1 MSEQKEIRNSLLNS
15 SISINSIRSSATQFT
30 KSLRR
35 TSVIASQIEKTTRQ
49 RNIFNERSISK
60 DNEYFR
66 KRREN
71 IRRKQREDEL
81 ESSSI
86 TGVTKKEGNIVSRST
101 RGFLGRIL
109 DFFGIILIGWFVTKL
124 PDILKAIRKI
134 IGFINKAVKF
144 LTNFL
149 DGVKEFLTGIGDGI
163 KAAIDSF
170 PKFDFINFQKES
182 EKTLNE
188 TENRAR
194 KLEEEFRFGFFNF
207 GRDINESIADRPGVV
222 EGGEVIIPNE
232 EEQGSV
238 VMDDDSQSGTEEG
251 GEIDD
256 TSGKEQITA
265 FKDNNQDERL
275 RIQEELEE
283 QKVIASLKKIDE
295 QSNKIKNIINDTKD
309 PLTAKVENNMTDFG
323 PSGGGDLGG
332 TGYEAGAF
340 AESEV
345 NKEKRKQ
352 YEASGFDDDDI
363 STDDTS
369 MGTPQPGDF
378 FVTTGGQGNKQ
389 KFYSVLQPNGK
400 IKRLG
405 KNKRPDGGS
414 QFSRSEIVAAANN
427 IKAQNIKGVSSDDR
441 LEILSV
447 KVHSEGENDNIFI
460 DSKGKMNYNLEEI
473 FKKDRPTIIFKDL
486 NLQNSNVQMPSFSG
500 SNGIN
505 FDFMPKK
512 DNSLS
517 KYHTLILDGI

>member
-1 MSEQKEIRNSLLNS
+1 MSEQRETRNSLFKS
-15 SISINSIRSSATQFT
+15 SISINSIRRSATQFS
-30 KSLRR
+30 KSLSR

-134 IGFINKAVKF
+134 IGFINKAVRF

-170 PKFDFINFQKES
+170 PKFDFLNFQKES
-182 EKTLNE
+182 EKTLKD

-207 GRDINESIADRPGVV
+207 GRDIGESIADRPGVV

-251 GEIDD
+251 GENDD

-265 FKDNNQDERL
+265 FKVDNQDERVK
-275 RIQEELEE
+275 IQEDQE
-283 QKVIASLKKIDE
+283 QQQVIASLKKIDE
-295 QSNKIKNIINDTKD
+295 QSNKIKNIINDSKD
-309 PLTAKVENNMTDFG
+309 PLSKKVENNMTDFG
-323 PSGGGDLGG
+323 PGGGDLGG

-340 AESEV
+340 AESEK
-345 NKEKRKQ
+345 NKEKRRQ
-352 YEASGFDDDDI
+352 FEASAFDDDDTP
-363 STDDTS
+363 TDDTS

-427 IKAQNIKGVSSDDR
+427 IKAQNVKGAPIDDR
-441 LEILSV
+441 LEIISL
-447 KVHSEGENDNIFI
+447 KVHSEGEDDNIFI
-460 DSKGKMNYNLEEI
+460 DSKSKMSYNLEEI

-486 NLQNSNVQMPSFSG
+486 GLQNPNVQMPDFSG
-500 SNGIN
+500 SNAIDFN
-505 FDFMPKK
+505 FMPKK
-512 DNSLS
+512 DNSLI
-517 KYHTLILDGI
+517 KFHTLLLDGI

>member
-1 MSEQKEIRNSLLNS
+1 MSEQRETRNSLFKS
-15 SISINSIRSSATQFT
+15 SISINSIRRSATQFS

-134 IGFINKAVKF
+134 IGFINKAVRF

-170 PKFDFINFQKES
+170 PKFDFLNFQKES
-182 EKTLNE
+182 EKTLKD

-194 KLEEEFRFGFFNF
+194 RLEEEFRFGFFNF

-232 EEQGSV
+232 EEQGNV

-251 GEIDD
+251 GENID

-275 RIQEELEE
+275 RIQENLEE
-283 QKVIASLKKIDE
+283 QKVIASLKKIDA

-309 PLTAKVENNMTDFG
+309 PLTAKVENNMNDFG

-345 NKEKRKQ
+345 NKDKRKQ
-352 YEASGFDDDDI
+352 YEASGFDEDDI

-405 KNKRPDGGS
+405 RNKRPDGGS
-414 QFSRSEIVAAANN
+414 KFSRSEIVAAANN
-427 IKAQNIKGVSSDDR
+427 IKAQTVNGVSSDDR
-441 LEILSV
+441 VEILSL

-473 FKKDRPTIIFKDL
+473 FKKDRPTIIFKEL
-486 NLQNSNVQMPSFSG
+486 GLQNPNIQMPDFSG
-500 SNGIN
+500 SNSIDFN
-505 FDFMPKK
+505 FMPKK
-512 DNSLS
+512 DNSLI
-517 KYHTLILDGI
+517 KFHTLLLDGI

>member
-1 MSEQKEIRNSLLNS
+1 MSEQRETRNSLLKS
-15 SISINSIRSSATQFT
+15 SISINSIRRSATQFT

-134 IGFINKAVKF
+134 IGFINKAVGF

-149 DGVKEFLTGIGDGI
+149 DGVKEFLTGIGDGV

-170 PKFDFINFQKES
+170 PKFDFLNFQKES
-182 EKTLNE
+182 EKTLKD

-194 KLEEEFRFGFFNF
+194 KLDEEFRFGFFNF
-207 GRDINESIADRPGVV
+207 GRDIDASIADRPGVV
-222 EGGEVIIPNE
+222 EGGNVVIPNE

-238 VMDDDSQSGTEEG
+238 VMEDDSQSGTEEG
-251 GEIDD
+251 GEKDD
-256 TSGKEQITA
+256 TSGKEQLTA
-265 FKDNNQDERL
+265 FKVDNQDEKI
-275 RIQEELEE
+275 RIDEDLEQ

-295 QSNKIKNIINDTKD
+295 QSNKIKNIINDSKD
-309 PLTAKVENNMTDFG
+309 PLTKKVENNMTDFG
-323 PSGGGDLGG
+323 PGGGDLGG

-340 AESEV
+340 AESEK

-352 YEASGFDDDDI
+352 YEASGFDDDI

-378 FVTTGGQGNKQ
+378 YMTVGGQGNKQ
-389 KFYSVLQPNGK
+389 KFYHVLQPNGK
-400 IKRLG
+400 IKSLG

-414 QFSRSEIVAAANN
+414 KFSRSMIVAAGNS

-441 LEILSV
+441 LEILSL
-447 KVHSEGENDNIFI
+447 KVHSEGEDDNIFI
-460 DSKGKMNYNLEEI
+460 DSKGKMSYNLEEI

-486 NLQNSNVQMPSFSG
+486 GLQNPNVQMPDFSG
-500 SNGIN
+500 SNAIDFN
-505 FDFMPKK
+505 FMPKK
-512 DNSLS
+512 DNSLI
-517 KYHTLILDGI
+517 KFHTLLLDGI

>member
-1 MSEQKEIRNSLLNS
+1 MSEQRETRNSLFKS
-15 SISINSIRSSATQFT
+15 SISINSIRRSATQFS

-81 ESSSI
+81 ESSNI

-134 IGFINKAVKF
+134 IGFINKAVGF

-149 DGVKEFLTGIGDGI
+149 DGVKEFLTGIGDGV

-170 PKFDFINFQKES
+170 PKFDFLNFQKES
-182 EKTLNE
+182 EKTLKD

-194 KLEEEFRFGFFNF
+194 KLDEEFRFGFFNL
-207 GRDINESIADRPGVV
+207 GRDIGQSIADEPGVV
-222 EGGEVIIPNE
+222 EGGEVVIPE

-265 FKDNNQDERL
+265 FKNDNQEEKL
-275 RIQEELEE
+275 RIDEDLEQ

-295 QSNKIKNIINDTKD
+295 QSNKIKNIINDKKD
-309 PLTAKVENNMTDFG
+309 PLTAKVDNNMADFG

-340 AESEV
+340 AESEK

-378 FVTTGGQGNKQ
+378 YMTVGGQGNKQ
-389 KFYSVLQPNGK
+389 KFYYVLLPNGR
-400 IKRLG
+400 IKGLG
-405 KNKRPDGGS
+405 KNRKPDGGRK
-414 QFSRSEIVAAANN
+414 FSKNAIVYYNNN
-427 IKAQNIKGVSSDDR
+427 ILVLK
-441 LEILSV
+441 
-447 KVHSEGENDNIFI
+447 IFC
-460 DSKGKMNYNLEEI
+460 
-473 FKKDRPTIIFKDL
+473 
-486 NLQNSNVQMPSFSG
+486 
-500 SNGIN
+500 
-505 FDFMPKK
+505 
-512 DNSLS
+512 
-517 KYHTLILDGI
+517 

>member
-1 MSEQKEIRNSLLNS
+1 MSEQRETRNSLFKS
-15 SISINSIRSSATQFT
+15 SISINSIRRSATQFS

-81 ESSSI
+81 ESSNI

-134 IGFINKAVKF
+134 IGFINKAVGF

-170 PKFDFINFQKES
+170 PKFDFLNFQKES
-182 EKTLNE
+182 EKTLKD

-207 GRDINESIADRPGVV
+207 GRDIGESIADRPGVV

-232 EEQGSV
+232 EEQGNV
-238 VMDDDSQSGTEEG
+238 VLDDDSQSGTEEG
-251 GEIDD
+251 GENDD

-265 FKDNNQDERL
+265 FKVNNQDERL
-275 RIQEELEE
+275 RIQEDLEE

-295 QSNKIKNIINDTKD
+295 QSNKIKNIVNDSKD
-309 PLTAKVENNMTDFG
+309 PLTKKVENNMTDFG
-323 PSGGGDLGG
+323 PGGGDLGG

-340 AESEV
+340 AESEK
-345 NKEKRKQ
+345 NKEKRRQ
-352 YEASGFDDDDI
+352 FEASAFDDDDTP
-363 STDDTS
+363 TDDTS

-427 IKAQNIKGVSSDDR
+427 IKAQNVKGAPIDDR
-441 LEILSV
+441 LEIISL
-447 KVHSEGENDNIFI
+447 KVHSEGEDDNIFI
-460 DSKGKMNYNLEEI
+460 DSKGKMSYNLEEI

-486 NLQNSNVQMPSFSG
+486 GLQNPNVQMPDFSG
-500 SNGIN
+500 SNAIDFN
-505 FDFMPKK
+505 FMPKK

-517 KYHTLILDGI
+517 KFHTLLLDGI

>member
-1 MSEQKEIRNSLLNS
+1 MSEQRETRNSLFKS
-15 SISINSIRSSATQFT
+15 SISINSIRRSATQFS

-124 PDILKAIRKI
+124 PEILKAIRKI

-170 PKFDFINFQKES
+170 PKFDFLNFQKES

-222 EGGEVIIPNE
+222 QGGEVIIPNE

-251 GEIDD
+251 GEIED

-265 FKDNNQDERL
+265 FKSDNQDERL
-275 RIQEELEE
+275 RIQEDLEE

-309 PLTAKVENNMTDFG
+309 PLTAKVDDNMTDFG
-323 PSGGGDLGG
+323 PSGGGGLGG

>member
-1 MSEQKEIRNSLLNS
+1 MSEQRETRNSLFRS

-49 RNIFNERSISK
+49 RNIFNQRSISK

-124 PDILKAIRKI
+124 PEILKAIRKI

-170 PKFDFINFQKES
+170 PKFDFLNFQKES

-222 EGGEVIIPNE
+222 QGGEVIIPNE

-251 GEIDD
+251 GEIED

-265 FKDNNQDERL
+265 FKSDNQDERL
-275 RIQEELEE
+275 RIQEDLEE

-309 PLTAKVENNMTDFG
+309 PLTAKVDDNMTDFG
-323 PSGGGDLGG
+323 PSGGGGLGG

>member
-1 MSEQKEIRNSLLNS
+1 MSEQRETRNSLFKS
-15 SISINSIRSSATQFT
+15 SISINSIRRSATQFS
-30 KSLRR
+30 KSLSR

-134 IGFINKAVKF
+134 IGFINKAVRF

-170 PKFDFINFQKES
+170 PKFDFLNFQKES
-182 EKTLNE
+182 EKTLKD

-207 GRDINESIADRPGVV
+207 GRDIGESIADRPGVV

-251 GEIDD
+251 GENDD

-265 FKDNNQDERL
+265 FKVDNQDERVK
-275 RIQEELEE
+275 IQEDQE
-283 QKVIASLKKIDE
+283 QQQVIASLKKIDE
-295 QSNKIKNIINDTKD
+295 QSNKIKNIINDKKD
-309 PLTAKVENNMTDFG
+309 PLTAKVDNNMADFG

-340 AESEV
+340 AESEK

-378 FVTTGGQGNKQ
+378 YMTVGGQGNKQ
-389 KFYSVLQPNGK
+389 KFYHVLQPNGK
-400 IKRLG
+400 IKSLG
-405 KNKRPDGGS
+405 KNKKPDGGS
-414 QFSRSEIVAAANN
+414 KFSRSEIVAAGYN
-427 IKAQNIKGVSSDDR
+427 IKSMNVKGVSSDDR
-441 LEILSV
+441 LEILSL
-447 KVHSEGENDNIFI
+447 KVHSEGEDDNIFI
-460 DSKGKMNYNLEEI
+460 DSKGKMSYNLEEI

-486 NLQNSNVQMPSFSG
+486 GLQNPNVQMPDFSG
-500 SNGIN
+500 SNAIDFN
-505 FDFMPKK
+505 FMPKK

-517 KYHTLILDGI
+517 KFHTLLLDGI

>member
-1 MSEQKEIRNSLLNS
+1 MSEQKEIRNSLFRS

-124 PDILKAIRKI
+124 PEILKAIRKI

-170 PKFDFINFQKES
+170 PKFDFLNFQKES

-222 EGGEVIIPNE
+222 QGGEVIIPNE

-251 GEIDD
+251 GEIED

-265 FKDNNQDERL
+265 FKSDNQDERL
-275 RIQEELEE
+275 RIQEDLEE

-309 PLTAKVENNMTDFG
+309 PLTAKVDDNMTDFG
-323 PSGGGDLGG
+323 PSGGGGLGG

>member
-295 QSNKIKNIINDTKD
+295 QSNKIKNIINDSKD
-309 PLTAKVENNMTDFG
+309 PLTKKVENNMTDFG
-323 PSGGGDLGG
+323 PGGGDLGG

>member
-1 MSEQKEIRNSLLNS
+1 MSEQRETRNSLFKS
-15 SISINSIRSSATQFT
+15 SISINSIRRSATQFS

-124 PDILKAIRKI
+124 PQILKAIRKVI
-134 IGFINKAVKF
+134 DFIRKAVKF
-144 LTNFL
+144 LTFFL

-170 PKFDFINFQKES
+170 PKFDFLNFKKES

-207 GRDINESIADRPGVV
+207 GRDIGQSTADQPGVV

-251 GEIDD
+251 GENDD

-265 FKDNNQDERL
+265 FKVDNQDERVK
-275 RIQEELEE
+275 IQEDQE
-283 QKVIASLKKIDE
+283 QQQVIASLKKIDE
-295 QSNKIKNIINDTKD
+295 QSNKIKNIINDKKD
-309 PLTAKVENNMTDFG
+309 PLTAKVENNMADFG
-323 PSGGGDLGG
+323 PGGGDLGG

-340 AESEV
+340 AESEK

-378 FVTTGGQGNKQ
+378 YMTVGGQGNKQ
-389 KFYSVLQPNGK
+389 KFYHVLQPNGK
-400 IKRLG
+400 IKSLG

-414 QFSRSEIVAAANN
+414 KFLRSEIVAAGNN
-427 IKAQNIKGVSSDDR
+427 IKSMNVEAVSSDDR
-441 LEILSV
+441 LEMLSL

-486 NLQNSNVQMPSFSG
+486 GLQNSNIQMPNFSG
-500 SNGIN
+500 FNDIN
-505 FDFMPKK
+505 FDFVSKK

-517 KYHTLILDGI
+517 KIHTILLDGI

>member
-1 MSEQKEIRNSLLNS
+1 MSEQRETRNSLFKS
-15 SISINSIRSSATQFT
+15 SISINSIRRSATQFS

-86 TGVTKKEGNIVSRST
+86 TGVTKKEGNIVTRST

-124 PDILKAIRKI
+124 PDIIKAIRKI
-134 IGFINKAVKF
+134 IGFINKAVGF

-149 DGVKEFLTGIGDGI
+149 DGVKEFLTGIGDGV

-170 PKFDFINFQKES
+170 PKFDFLNFQKES
-182 EKTLNE
+182 EKTLKD

-194 KLEEEFRFGFFNF
+194 KLDEEFRFGFFNF
-207 GRDINESIADRPGVV
+207 GRDINQSIADEPGVV

-238 VMDDDSQSGTEEG
+238 VMEDDSQSGTEEG
-251 GEIDD
+251 GEKDD
-256 TSGKEQITA
+256 TSGKEQLTA
-265 FKDNNQDERL
+265 FKVDNQDEKL
-275 RIQEELEE
+275 RIDEDLEQ

-295 QSNKIKNIINDTKD
+295 QSNKIKNIINDSKD
-309 PLTAKVENNMTDFG
+309 PLTKKVENNMTDFG
-323 PSGGGDLGG
+323 PGGGDLGG

-352 YEASGFDDDDI
+352 FEASAFDDDDTP
-363 STDDTS
+363 TDDTS

-427 IKAQNIKGVSSDDR
+427 IKAQNVKGAPIDDR
-441 LEILSV
+441 LEIISL
-447 KVHSEGENDNIFI
+447 KVHSEGEDDNVFI
-460 DSKGKMNYNLEEI
+460 DSKGKMSYNLEEI

-486 NLQNSNVQMPSFSG
+486 GLQNPNVQMPNFSG
-500 SNGIN
+500 SNAIDFN
-505 FDFMPKK
+505 FMPKK
-512 DNSLS
+512 DNSLI
-517 KYHTLILDGI
+517 KFHTLLLDGI

>member
-1 MSEQKEIRNSLLNS
+1 MSEQRETRNSLFKS
-15 SISINSIRSSATQFT
+15 SISINSIRRSATQFS

-49 RNIFNERSISK
+49 RNIFNERSISN

-134 IGFINKAVKF
+134 IGFINKAVRF

-170 PKFDFINFQKES
+170 PKFDFLNFQKES
-182 EKTLNE
+182 EKTLKD

-194 KLEEEFRFGFFNF
+194 KLDEEFRFGFFNL
-207 GRDINESIADRPGVV
+207 GRDIGQSIADEPGVV
-222 EGGEVIIPNE
+222 EGGEVVIPE

-251 GEIDD
+251 GENDD

-265 FKDNNQDERL
+265 FKVDNQDERVK
-275 RIQEELEE
+275 IQEDQE
-283 QKVIASLKKIDE
+283 QQQVIASLKKIDE
-295 QSNKIKNIINDTKD
+295 QSNKIKNIINDKKD

-323 PSGGGDLGG
+323 PGGGDLSG

-340 AESEV
+340 AESEK

-378 FVTTGGQGNKQ
+378 YMTVGGQGNKQ
-389 KFYSVLQPNGK
+389 KFYHVLQPNGK
-400 IKRLG
+400 IKSLG
-405 KNKRPDGGS
+405 KNKKPDGGS
-414 QFSRSEIVAAANN
+414 KFSRSEIVAAGNN
-427 IKAQNIKGVSSDDR
+427 IKSMNVKGVSSDDR
-441 LEILSV
+441 LEILSL
-447 KVHSEGENDNIFI
+447 KVHSEGEDDNIFI
-460 DSKGKMNYNLEEI
+460 DSKGKMSYNLEEI

-486 NLQNSNVQMPSFSG
+486 ALQNPNVQMPNFSG
-500 SNGIN
+500 FNDIN
-505 FDFMPKK
+505 FDFVSKK

-517 KYHTLILDGI
+517 KIHTILLDGI

>member
-1 MSEQKEIRNSLLNS
+1 MSEQRETRNSLFKS
-15 SISINSIRSSATQFT
+15 SISINSIRRSATQFS
-30 KSLRR
+30 KSLSR

-134 IGFINKAVKF
+134 IGFINKAVRF

-170 PKFDFINFQKES
+170 PKFDFLNFQKES
-182 EKTLNE
+182 EKTLKD

-207 GRDINESIADRPGVV
+207 GRDIGESIADRPGVV

-251 GEIDD
+251 GENDD

-265 FKDNNQDERL
+265 FKVDNQDERVK
-275 RIQEELEE
+275 IQEDQE
-283 QKVIASLKKIDE
+283 QQQVIASLKKIDE
-295 QSNKIKNIINDTKD
+295 QSNKIKNIINDKKD
-309 PLTAKVENNMTDFG
+309 PLTAKVENNMADFG
-323 PSGGGDLGG
+323 PGGGDLGG

-340 AESEV
+340 AESEK

-427 IKAQNIKGVSSDDR
+427 IKAQNVKGAPIDDR
-441 LEILSV
+441 LEIISL
-447 KVHSEGENDNIFI
+447 KVHSEGEDDNIFI
-460 DSKGKMNYNLEEI
+460 DSKSKMSYNLEEI

-486 NLQNSNVQMPSFSG
+486 GLQNPNVQMPDFSG
-500 SNGIN
+500 SNAIDFN
-505 FDFMPKK
+505 FMPKK
-512 DNSLS
+512 DNSLIKFHS
-517 KYHTLILDGI
+517 LLLDGI

>member
-1 MSEQKEIRNSLLNS
+1 MSEQRETRNSLFKS
-15 SISINSIRSSATQFT
+15 SISINSIRRSATQFS
-30 KSLRR
+30 KSLSR

-134 IGFINKAVKF
+134 IGFINKAVRF

-170 PKFDFINFQKES
+170 PKFDFLNFQKES
-182 EKTLNE
+182 EKTLKD

-207 GRDINESIADRPGVV
+207 GRDIGESIADRPGVV

-251 GEIDD
+251 GENDD

-265 FKDNNQDERL
+265 FKVDNQDERVK
-275 RIQEELEE
+275 IQEDQE
-283 QKVIASLKKIDE
+283 QQQVIASLKKIDE
-295 QSNKIKNIINDTKD
+295 QSNKIKNIINDKKD
-309 PLTAKVENNMTDFG
+309 PLTAKVDNNMADFG

-340 AESEV
+340 AESEK
-345 NKEKRKQ
+345 NKEKRRQ
-352 YEASGFDDDDI
+352 FEASAFDDDTP
-363 STDDTS
+363 TDDTS

-427 IKAQNIKGVSSDDR
+427 IKAQNVKGAPIDDR
-441 LEILSV
+441 LEIISL
-447 KVHSEGENDNIFI
+447 KVHSEGEDDNIFI
-460 DSKGKMNYNLEEI
+460 DSKSKMSYNLEEI

-486 NLQNSNVQMPSFSG
+486 GLQNPNVQMPDFSG
-500 SNGIN
+500 SNAIDFN
-505 FDFMPKK
+505 FMPKK
-512 DNSLS
+512 DNSLI
-517 KYHTLILDGI
+517 KFHTLLLDGI

>member
-1 MSEQKEIRNSLLNS
+1 MSEQRETRNSLFKS
-15 SISINSIRSSATQFT
+15 SISINSIRRSATQFS

-124 PDILKAIRKI
+124 PQILKAIRKVI
-134 IGFINKAVKF
+134 DFIRKAVKF
-144 LTNFL
+144 LTFFL

-170 PKFDFINFQKES
+170 PKFDFLNFKKES

-207 GRDINESIADRPGVV
+207 GRDIGQSTADQPGVV

-251 GEIDD
+251 GENDD

-265 FKDNNQDERL
+265 FKVDNQDERVK
-275 RIQEELEE
+275 IQEDQE
-283 QKVIASLKKIDE
+283 QQQVIASLKKIDE
-295 QSNKIKNIINDTKD
+295 QSNKIKNIINDKKD
-309 PLTAKVENNMTDFG
+309 PLTAKVENNMADFG
-323 PSGGGDLGG
+323 PGGGDLGG

-340 AESEV
+340 AE
-345 NKEKRKQ
+345 
-352 YEASGFDDDDI
+352 
-363 STDDTS
+363 
-369 MGTPQPGDF
+369 
-378 FVTTGGQGNKQ
+378 
-389 KFYSVLQPNGK
+389 
-400 IKRLG
+400 
-405 KNKRPDGGS
+405 
-414 QFSRSEIVAAANN
+414 
-427 IKAQNIKGVSSDDR
+427 
-441 LEILSV
+441 
-447 KVHSEGENDNIFI
+447 
-460 DSKGKMNYNLEEI
+460 
-473 FKKDRPTIIFKDL
+473 
-486 NLQNSNVQMPSFSG
+486 
-500 SNGIN
+500 
-505 FDFMPKK
+505 
-512 DNSLS
+512 
-517 KYHTLILDGI
+517 

>member
-1 MSEQKEIRNSLLNS
+1 MSEQKEIRNSLFRS

-124 PDILKAIRKI
+124 PEILKAIRKI

-170 PKFDFINFQKES
+170 PKFDFLNFQKES
-182 EKTLNE
+182 EKTLKD
-188 TENRAR
+188 TEDRAK

-207 GRDINESIADRPGVV
+207 GRDINASIADAPGVV
-222 EGGEVIIPNE
+222 EGGEVVIPNE
-232 EEQGSV
+232 DQVGGEMIEGETTGGEDDQNENVDNNSTEVAAIRPDDNADDKLRLQEDNEQASALANLDKLNQQSDRLKNVYGGQTNKVTEKVKNVMSGFGPGGEGGGGSV
-238 VMDDDSQSGTEEG
+238 AQSVG
-251 GEIDD
+251 GGVG
-256 TSGKEQITA
+256 SG
-265 FKDNNQDERL
+265 
-275 RIQEELEE
+275 
-283 QKVIASLKKIDE
+283 
-295 QSNKIKNIINDTKD
+295 
-309 PLTAKVENNMTDFG
+309 
-323 PSGGGDLGG
+323 SGGND
-332 TGYEAGAF
+332 
-340 AESEV
+340 S
-345 NKEKRKQ
+345 N
-352 YEASGFDDDDI
+352 YEASGFDDDDT
-363 STDDTS
+363 STDDDTS
-369 MGTPQPGDF
+369 DGTPQPGDF
-378 FVTTGGQGNKQ
+378 YMTVGGQGNKQ
-389 KFYSVLQPNGK
+389 KFYHVLQPNGK
-400 IKRLG
+400 IKSLG

-414 QFSRSEIVAAANN
+414 KFSRSMIVAAGNS
-427 IKAQNIKGVSSDDR
+427 IKAQNIKGVSTDDR
-441 LEILSV
+441 IEILSV
-447 KVHSEGENDNIFI
+447 KVHSEGEDDNIFI

-473 FKKDRPTIIFKDL
+473 FKKDRPTIILKDL
-486 NLQNSNVQMPSFSG
+486 GFQNPNVKMPNFSDT
-500 SNGIN
+500 NRIN
-505 FDFMPKK
+505 FDFIPKK
-512 DNSLS
+512 DDSLS

>member
-1 MSEQKEIRNSLLNS
+1 MSEQRETRNSLFKS
-15 SISINSIRSSATQFT
+15 SISINSIRTSATQFS

-81 ESSSI
+81 ESSNI

-134 IGFINKAVKF
+134 IGFINKAVRF

-170 PKFDFINFQKES
+170 PKFDFLNFQKES
-182 EKTLNE
+182 EKTLKD

-207 GRDINESIADRPGVV
+207 GRDINQSIADEPGVV

-251 GEIDD
+251 GEKDD

-265 FKDNNQDERL
+265 FKNDNQEEKL
-275 RIQEELEE
+275 RIDEDLEQ

-295 QSNKIKNIINDTKD
+295 QSNKIKNIINDSKD
-309 PLTAKVENNMTDFG
+309 PLSKKVENNMTDFG
-323 PSGGGDLGG
+323 PGGGDLGG
-332 TGYEAGAF
+332 TGYEAGAV
-340 AESEV
+340 AESEK
-345 NKEKRKQ
+345 NKEKR
-352 YEASGFDDDDI
+352 I
-363 STDDTS
+363 
-369 MGTPQPGDF
+369 
-378 FVTTGGQGNKQ
+378 
-389 KFYSVLQPNGK
+389 
-400 IKRLG
+400 
-405 KNKRPDGGS
+405 
-414 QFSRSEIVAAANN
+414 NN
-427 IKAQNIKGVSSDDR
+427 INIS
-441 LEILSV
+441 I
-447 KVHSEGENDNIFI
+447 
-460 DSKGKMNYNLEEI
+460 
-473 FKKDRPTIIFKDL
+473 PTTIIKSFTLKK
-486 NLQNSNVQMPSFSG
+486 NSSTSKI
-500 SNGIN
+500 S
-505 FDFMPKK
+505 
-512 DNSLS
+512 SLW
-517 KYHTLILDGI
+517 

>member
-1 MSEQKEIRNSLLNS
+1 M
-15 SISINSIRSSATQFT
+15 
-30 KSLRR
+30 
-35 TSVIASQIEKTTRQ
+35 
-49 RNIFNERSISK
+49 
-60 DNEYFR
+60 
-66 KRREN
+66 
-71 IRRKQREDEL
+71 
-81 ESSSI
+81 
-86 TGVTKKEGNIVSRST
+86 
-101 RGFLGRIL
+101 
-109 DFFGIILIGWFVTKL
+109 

-427 IKAQNIKGVSSDDR
+427 IKAQNIKGVSSDNR